1 MDFKLNAWVKNKRF
15 MLFFKSERF
24 TKKAGTAKAS
34 IMAVVLGVLLG
45 IIIVCV
51 YGYNGFNFFGKIF
64 SSAFDTSFKVG
75 SKTMLD
81 QTMLYF
87 STYFLIGLGLSLGFK
102 IGLFN
107 MGGSGQAVLG
117 MGFAM
122 HLLFTGDKSF
132 SAEYAIVVILIFA
145 LSGVLISTLAGLLK
159 ALLNV
164 HEVVTSIMLNWIVWY
179 FIKWYDKDIMTST
192 GSTGTPDITQAEGH
206 NYADWFNLA
215 SNPITIGLIFVV
227 AAIVITWIVMT
238 FTTVGYKFKVVG
250 NQQDAAKYAGIQ
262 AKLYI
267 ILTMAVQGLLIGLG
281 SFIYYVQI
289 KGKLEIA
296 SDTIP
301 TIGFDALTIP
311 LVAFNNVFGMIPIAL
326 LWATIQSGMDIA
338 TVSEQGLQ
346 REVGSLMYGFI
357 IYGAAIYILFLK
369 FKPWLWIK
377 TWIATRWDI
386 NIKNQIKQAKE
397 DIKIVKIQR
406 RFVKYSPELVALS
419 TKMAALKGKK
429 EAEYDYLRAK
439 KEYKIELRSKMMTFK
454 NEISQYKNEI
464 KVLHGKALANF
475 GIFWTGTHASAYK
488 NKNRFE
494 LFEVLDGIT
503 REKVNRQV
511 HMDREVQQRAGEISE
526 LKQKLHNAKQDNDVE
541 MAGVFQDQINEINS
555 IIKQK
560 HAHIDEQFDKIFQD
574 MISVYEQQ
582 ARARKDEYLQKR
594 TALKNDLRAIRDKV
608 KQDAV
613 AASAENKSLLTAA
626 KATNNEINQ
635 RYKTQIADAK
645 KGQADNMSEQIWKL
659 QLDWVKERQANS
671 FKFEKTSLYKV
682 LDYKYQEEMGVA
694 DRYGRY

>member
-1 MDFKLNAWVKNKRF
+1 
-15 MLFFKSERF
+15 
-24 TKKAGTAKAS
+24 
-34 IMAVVLGVLLG
+34 
-45 IIIVCV
+45 
-51 YGYNGFNFFGKIF
+51 
-64 SSAFDTSFKVG
+64 
-75 SKTMLD
+75 
-81 QTMLYF
+81 
-87 STYFLIGLGLSLGFK
+87 
-102 IGLFN
+102 
-107 MGGSGQAVLG
+107 
-117 MGFAM
+117 
-122 HLLFTGDKSF
+122 
-132 SAEYAIVVILIFA
+132 
-145 LSGVLISTLAGLLK
+145 VLISTLAGLLK

-192 GSTGTPDITQAEGH
+192 GSQGTPDITQAEGH

-227 AAIVITWIVMT
+227 ASIVITWVVMT

-357 IYGAAIYILFLK
+357 IYGA
-369 FKPWLWIK
+369 
-377 TWIATRWDI
+377 
-386 NIKNQIKQAKE
+386 
-397 DIKIVKIQR
+397 QR

-682 LDYKYQEEMGVA
+682 LDYKYQEEMGVDCGDCRNDFGA
-694 DRYGRY
+694 SWGH